1 MLKLSI
7 IGTSPI
13 VEEHIKVAKKIGL
26 KLFSISTTRK
36 NSKNL
41 KYFYKKYKFKFI
53 FNNWKTAV
61 NFASKSNN
69 IVFLIAPRIKDTFK
83 ILNYILEKKIKYV
96 FVEKPLSTNV
106 RIFDILSKYKKNIFI
121 GYNRIFYKNII
132 FLKKNLKQLNN
143 VIVKCPEINKKG
155 ILNNSVHVLSILIY
169 LFGDLKIFNINKSKR
184 YIFVHLKNK
193 KNISIYLFFNFKASD
208 NFSME
213 FYTSKEKFLLKPLEN
228 LIAFNGIKKEINSAN
243 KKLTDYVPIKKY
255 QYHEMYNNSFKPGF
269 LEQMKMFK
277 KFAKYK
283 IKIENDLTFAKKI
296 MVLANSIV
304 N

>member
-7 IGTSPI
+7 IGTSPV

-53 FNNWKTAV
+53 FSNWKTAV
-61 NFASKSNN
+61 NFASKSDNV
-69 IVFLIAPRIKDTFK
+69 VFLIAPRIKDTFK

-106 RIFDILSKYKKNIFI
+106 RKFDILSKYKKNIFI
-121 GYNRIFYKNII
+121 GYNRIFYKNIF

-143 VIVKCPEINKKG
+143 VIVKCPEINKKA
-155 ILNNSVHVLSILIY
+155 ILNNSVHALSIL
-169 LFGDLKIFNINKSKR
+169 
-184 YIFVHLKNK
+184 
-193 KNISIYLFFNFKASD
+193 IYLFFNFKASD

-213 FYTSKEKFLLKPLEN
+213 FYTNKEKFLLKPLEN
-228 LIAFNGIKKEINSAN
+228 LIIFKGIRNEINSVN

-255 QYHEMYNNSFKPGF
+255 QYHEMCNNPFKPGF
-269 LEQMKMFK
+269 LAQMKMFK

-283 IKIENDLTFAKKI
+283 IKIENNLTFAKKI